1 MPRSF
6 FVRSAFVSA
15 LLLGGTIKLCMA
27 QSSAVSAP
35 LSLEDIVKDWKT
47 GISEDLIITKIKKNG
62 RAFNLSGEEIR
73 ELTNSGISAMVVKYL
88 IDPSQ
93 PYPPPSPPPP
103 PPATAAPTGQPG
115 GNAPEVRTPARTYP
129 PDARASRVPPDP
141 GLYRFA
147 DDIPLKTEIR
157 LLLGEGQGPGI
168 TKVLMKKGKA
178 IGYLLGP
185 TANTRI
191 SETAPVFYL
200 RLPEGKAI
208 EEVVL
213 LALNQTKERREI
225 EIGQTLEK
233 QELKAEAMRPFD
245 STEVGPRLFKIT
257 PSKNLTKG
265 EYLFLLLG
273 SAEPPKGSYGKVYDF
288 SMQGQQK

>member
-1 MPRSF
+1 MPSS
-6 FVRSAFVSA
+6 FVRCAVVFA
-15 LLLGGTIKLCMA
+15 LFLGVVDLCIA
-27 QSSAVSAP
+27 QSSSASPP

-47 GISEDLIITKIKKNG
+47 GIGEDLIITKIKKNNKP
-62 RAFNLSGEEIR
+62 FNLSGEEMR
-73 ELTNSGISAMVVKYL
+73 ELTNLGISENVVKYL

-93 PYPPPSPPPP
+93 PYSPLPPPA
-103 PPATAAPTGQPG
+103 PPATATVQPAG
-115 GNAPEVRTPARTYP
+115 GAAERTPPRTYP
-129 PDARASRVPPDP
+129 PDTRASRVPVDP

-147 DDIPLKTEIR
+147 DDKPMKTEIR
-157 LLLGEGQGPGI
+157 LLLGENQGAGI
-168 TKVLMKKGKA
+168 TKILMKKGKA

-213 LALNQTKERREI
+213 LVLDQTKERREL
-225 EIGQTLEK
+225 EIGQSLEK

-245 STEVGPRLFKIT
+245 SLEVGPRLFKIT
-257 PSKNLTKG
+257 PPNLTKG
-265 EYLFLLLG
+265 E
-273 SAEPPKGSYGKVYDF
+273 
-288 SMQGQQK
+288 

>member
-1 MPRSF
+1 
-6 FVRSAFVSA
+6 
-15 LLLGGTIKLCMA
+15 MA

-73 ELTNSGISAMVVKYL
+73 ELTNSGISATVVKYL

-93 PYPPPSPPPP
+93 PYSLP
-103 PPATAAPTGQPG
+103 PPAAPPAPPTGQTG
-115 GNAPEVRTPARTYP
+115 GNLPEVRTPPRTYP

-141 GLYRFA
+141 GLYRFS
-147 DDIPLKTEIR
+147 DDMPVKTEIR
-157 LLLGEGQGPGI
+157 LLLGENQGPGI

-178 IGYLLGP
+178 VGYLLGP

-191 SETAPVFYL
+191 SEAAPVFYL

-257 PSKNLTKG
+257 PSTNLVKG

-288 SMQGQQK
+288 SIQGQQK

>member
-1 MPRSF
+1 FR
-6 FVRSAFVSA
+6 V
-15 LLLGGTIKLCMA
+15 GGTVECCMA

-93 PYPPPSPPPP
+93 PYSPL
-103 PPATAAPTGQPG
+103 PPAVPPAAPTGQPG
-115 GNAPEVRTPARTYP
+115 GHAPEVRVPPRTFP

-147 DDIPLKTEIR
+147 DDMPVNTEIR
-157 LLLGEGQGPGI
+157 LLLGEAQGPGI

-178 IGYLLGP
+178 VGYLLGP

-191 SETAPVFYL
+191 NEAAPVFYL

-213 LALNQTKERREI
+213 LVLNQTKERREI

-233 QELKAEAMRPFD
+233 QELKAQDMRPFD

-257 PSKNLTKG
+257 PSTNLVKG

>member
-6 FVRSAFVSA
+6 IVRGALMSAI
-15 LLLGGTIKLCMA
+15 LLGGTVNLCMA

-47 GISEDLIITKIKKNG
+47 GISEDLIITKIKKNA

-93 PYPPPSPPPP
+93 PYSPPPP
-103 PPATAAPTGQPG
+103 AAPPAPPMAQPG
-115 GNAPEVRTPARTYP
+115 GNVPEVRTPPRTYP

-147 DDIPLKTEIR
+147 DDMPMKTEIR
-157 LLLGEGQGPGI
+157 LLLGEDQGPGI

-178 IGYLLGP
+178 VGYLLGP

-191 SETAPVFYL
+191 SEAAPVFYL

-225 EIGQTLEK
+225 EIGQTLQK

>member
-6 FVRSAFVSA
+6 IVRVALMSAI
-15 LLLGGTIKLCMA
+15 LLGGTVNLCMA

-47 GISEDLIITKIKKNG
+47 GISEDLIITKIKKNA

-93 PYPPPSPPPP
+93 PYSPPPP
-103 PPATAAPTGQPG
+103 AAPPAPPMAQPG
-115 GNAPEVRTPARTYP
+115 GNVPEVRTPSRTYP

-141 GLYRFA
+141 GLYHFA
-147 DDIPLKTEIR
+147 DDMPMKTEIR
-157 LLLGEGQGPGI
+157 LLLGEDQGPGI

-178 IGYLLGP
+178 VGYLLGP

-191 SETAPVFYL
+191 SEAAPVFYL

-225 EIGQTLEK
+225 EIGQTLQK

-245 STEVGPRLFKIT
+245 STEVGPRLFKIA

>member
-1 MPRSF
+1 MPNS
-6 FVRSAFVSA
+6 FVRCAVVFA
-15 LLLGGTIKLCMA
+15 LLAGGNVNVSMA
-27 QSSAVSAP
+27 QSSAVGAP

-47 GISEDLIITKIKKNG
+47 GMSEELIIARIKKNG
-62 RAFNLSGEEIR
+62 RPFYLSGDEIR
-73 ELTNSGISAMVVKYL
+73 ELTNSGISSNVVKYL

-93 PYPPPSPPPP
+93 PYSPPPP
-103 PPATAAPTGQPG
+103 PAPPAPASTQPG
-115 GNAPEVRTPARTYP
+115 GGAPEVRTPPRNYP
-129 PDARASRVPPDP
+129 PDARANSVPADP
-141 GLYRFA
+141 GLYRFV
-147 DDIPLKTEIR
+147 DDKPLKTEIR
-157 LLLGEGQGPGI
+157 LLLGESQGPGI
-168 TKVLMKKGKA
+168 TKILMKKGKA

-191 SETAPVFYL
+191 TETTPVFYL

-213 LALNQTKERREI
+213 LALAQTKERREI
-225 EIGQTLEK
+225 EIGESLEK

-245 STEVGPRLFKIT
+245 SLEVGPRLFKLT

-288 SMQGQQK
+288 SMQGPRK